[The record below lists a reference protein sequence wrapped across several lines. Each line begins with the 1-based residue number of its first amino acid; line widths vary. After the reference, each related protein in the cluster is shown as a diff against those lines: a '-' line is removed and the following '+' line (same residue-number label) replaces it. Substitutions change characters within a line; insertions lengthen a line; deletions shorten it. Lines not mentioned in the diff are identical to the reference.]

1 MVTFTAFL
9 TIYLVGGL
17 TFIPIVVLLL
27 LAHAYYTFPIRDVQ
41 TLPENEADKLH
52 VQTAELRRTISEKD
66 LASLPPGTRSSSQE
80 RDVAAGYFAVC
91 REFVPGG
98 VNGKPPERTTPAG
111 EVVAVESP
119 SVYQSMYRS
128 IFDRNKVPGPAIEQ
142 VNGSRQSTKKARN
155 VFYIVLRC
163 VVFQLLADGL

>member
-1 MVTFTAFL
+1 MVTFTGFL
-9 TIYLVGGL
+9 AIYLAGGL
-17 TFIPIVVLLL
+17 TFIPLVLCLV
-27 LAHAYYTFPIRDVQ
+27 LAHAYYSLPIHATQDQPKDEAEKPQRDIGELNR
-41 TLPENEADKLH
+41 TL
-52 VQTAELRRTISEKD
+52 SETD

-119 SVYQSMYRS
+119 SVYQTMYRS
-128 IFDRNKVPGPAIEQ
+128 IFDRNKVQGPSIEH
-142 VNGSRQSTKKARN
+142 VNGNRQATKKARN
-155 VFYIVLRC
+155 VFYIVLR
-163 VVFQLLADGL
+163 

>member
-17 TFIPIVVLLL
+17 TFVPLVVCLV
-27 LAHAYYTFPIRDVQ
+27 LAHAYYTFPIRDAQ
-41 TLPENEADKLH
+41 TLPEHEAEKLQLH
-52 VQTAELRRTISEKD
+52 TAELRRTLSEKD

-142 VNGSRQSTKKARN
+142 VNGNRQATKKARN

-163 VVFQLLADGL
+163 AICPLLADRP